1 MLIHRLRRWSNNI
14 PTLGEYM
21 VFSGQTAV
29 TKEVTPT
36 HGTEIKTDLH
46 TVLSLVPFS
55 GEHPSLLIKHMS
67 FDGVTIINRYNINVL
82 AQHKISYQNVGTYE
96 NTI

>member
-1 MLIHRLRRWSNNI
+1 
-14 PTLGEYM
+14 M
-21 VFSGQTAV
+21 VFAEQTAV

-36 HGTEIKTDLH
+36 HETKIKTDLH
-46 TVLSLVPFS
+46 TQLSLFPFS
-55 GEHPSLLIKHMS
+55 GEHPFLLIKHMS
-67 FDGVTIINRYNINVL
+67 FDGFTIINKYNINVL